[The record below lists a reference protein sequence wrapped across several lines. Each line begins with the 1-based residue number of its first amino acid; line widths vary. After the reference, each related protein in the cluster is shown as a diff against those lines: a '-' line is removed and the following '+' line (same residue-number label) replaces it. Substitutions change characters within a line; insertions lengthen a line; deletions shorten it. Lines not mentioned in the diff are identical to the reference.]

1 MIPFLKGK
9 WLSLSHY
16 CDFFGVMLMI
26 QKMKKY
32 LLHLMCVVAVLLGMT
47 GCEGPNIGSGSGDDP
62 SKEDVIELRR
72 CWALK
77 SFCGVEADADICINF
92 AKDGKFTIYQRTE
105 ELEYTV
111 FDGTYTVDEE
121 NSLVSGIYSDGSSWV
136 SSYHY
141 TVDVE
146 ARELLLESVENP
158 AEVAVYE
165 PATVPTSAL
174 LNTRSASVADVKPL

>member
-1 MIPFLKGK
+1 
-9 WLSLSHY
+9 
-16 CDFFGVMLMI
+16 MI

-32 LLHLMCVVAVLLGMT
+32 LLHLMCVVAMLLGMT
-47 GCEGPNIGSGSGDDP
+47 GCEGPNIGSGSGD
-62 SKEDVIELRR
+62 EDVIELRR

-121 NSLVSGIYSDGSSWV
+121 NSLISGIYSDGSSWV

-158 AEVAVYE
+158 TEVAVYE